1 MTFQEPATIIM
12 RAIIELHNDIMFF
25 VVVIVG
31 FVLAVL
37 LYIVY
42 YFKESNTISQ
52 RSNITH
58 NTILEVVWTV
68 IPSIILIVIALP
80 SFVLLYTMDE
90 LLDPQLTL
98 KVIGRQ

>member
-1 MTFQEPATIIM
+1 MIIC
-12 RAIIELHNDIMFF
+12 
-25 VVVIVG
+25 
-31 FVLAVL
+31 FVLYVL
-37 LYIVY
+37 LYIVRH
-42 YFKESNTISQ
+42 FREENEAAV

-58 NTILEVVWTV
+58 NTLLETVWTV
-68 IPSIILIVIALP
+68 IPSLILVVIAIP